1 MKLVGQY
8 TARGTLSETDAVQ
21 RINLFD
27 GRFDTGYKV
36 VDFRIWGG
44 DFQGSSQP
52 DVIGKLATEPGL
64 ERTTATFMRAAD
76 NREIAW
82 AASAGSTDGGLGFA
96 EAGVIDPDNIIVED
110 LYVYVR
116 GATNTSPVNYMVVME
131 KYDISLNVGAYSM
144 VRNSGQDINSQ
155 DR

>member
-1 MKLVGQY
+1 MKKIGQY
-8 TARGTLSETDAVQ
+8 TARGTLTEVDAVQ
-21 RINLFD
+21 KINLFD
-27 GRFDTGYKV
+27 GRYDTGYKV

-44 DFQGSSQP
+44 DFTGSSQP
-52 DVIGKLATEPGL
+52 DVVGKLSTEPGL
-64 ERTTATFMRAAD
+64 ENAAATFMRAAD

-82 AASAGSTDGGLGFA
+82 AASAGSADGGLGFA
-96 EAGVIDPDNIIVED
+96 ESGVIDPDNIIVED

-116 GATNTSPVNYMVVME
+116 GTSNTSPVNYFVRLE
-131 KYDISLNVGAYSM
+131 KYEISLNVGAYSM